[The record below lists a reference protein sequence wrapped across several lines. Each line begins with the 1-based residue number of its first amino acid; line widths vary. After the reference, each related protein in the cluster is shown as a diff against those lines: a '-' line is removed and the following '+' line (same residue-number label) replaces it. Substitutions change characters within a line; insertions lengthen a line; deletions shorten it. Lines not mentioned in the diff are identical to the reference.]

1 MDANSFLKRITLIAL
16 ITALPTF
23 VSASSPGGGGH
34 SSGGG
39 GGHSAGGFGGGRA
52 GNGGRSFAGMH
63 GNAGIV
69 RPGPALAGNSR
80 NFRNGPSGPANWHGN
95 NAWRNGNGD
104 WNGHG
109 NWRHGHETAWH
120 RHNHDEEHEHH
131 HRDRFFF
138 GFFPYWYPGWGYYD
152 YGYYGYPYYSDYSYD
167 YPDYYYPDYSSYSGR
182 NGSASIQVLVQ
193 GSLARR
199 GYYDGPVD
207 GVVGSGTRSA
217 IREFQRD
224 NGLPVT
230 GHIDSQLVQALQN
243 GRD

>member
-69 RPGPALAGNSR
+69 RPGPALVGNSR

-95 NAWRNGNGD
+95 NDWRHGNGD

-152 YGYYGYPYYSDYSYD
+152 YGYPYYSDYSY
-167 YPDYYYPDYSSYSGR
+167 YYPDYNYPDSGYYSGQ
-182 NGSASIQVLVQ
+182 NGSANIQVLVQ
-193 GSLARR
+193 DSLARR
-199 GYYDGPVD
+199 GYYAGRVD
-207 GVVGSGTRSA
+207 GVVGPGTRSA

-230 GHIDSQLVQALQN
+230 GRIDSQLVQALQI